1 MIERPKLWNRGYA
14 RASIIGHEP
23 TMNPTPAATSI
34 LNKTYGKKRVGRAVK
49 KLKKQ
54 RRSAHKGNPLPAAV
68 GTIASLIPGGGL
80 AAKALGLIGIKTG
93 SPRYGDAPGPRP
105 LVTTV
110 QGFLDRVKA
119 GDATAVQK
127 LHELATSP
135 AEKGRLAW
143 AQVWNRELPALGGS
157 IPVKLQQLIR
167 VLDPTAT
174 MGGTGPVAAST
185 TTQLLNV
192 LGQPGTIRALASAA
206 TPRRGRQARGR
217 YPTYTD
223 RYGRQRY
230 STRPPEAGE
239 MRLPA
244 GATPSPGTPY
254 SFFQGA
260 VGKGGAAATA
270 GQLAV
275 AAGAGIA
282 AYLVTQKL
290 LAALG
295 GRAQK
300 AEEAGVAA
308 AFALRQARAD
318 LVKQQGHPITPAQ
331 AHEMGAAYKAQL
343 VQLGY
348 DPVTFTRTRSGVENF
363 LETYNPF
370 GG

>member
-1 MIERPKLWNRGYA
+1 MTLWSRGYA
-14 RASIIGHEP
+14 RAAILGHER
-23 TMNPTPAATSI
+23 TMNPSAAATSI
-34 LNKTYGKKRVGRAVK
+34 LQRMKGGRAAIKKAKKRRK
-49 KLKKQ
+49 PF
-54 RRSAHKGNPLPAAV
+54 HKGNPTAAEV
-68 GTIASLIPGGGL
+68 ALSVVPGGGIVATAAKVL
-80 AAKALGLIGIKTG
+80 SSLGIGSKYTKDTHVTRFVAAQSGNNPVLAKALIDQAAAHASAQIPDAAEWAARFEAMRAQANPANLSYMNRLRKPPAAG
-93 SPRYGDAPGPRP
+93 SPAAQNIG
-105 LVTTV
+105 
-110 QGFLDRVKA
+110 
-119 GDATAVQK
+119 AT
-127 LHELATSP
+127 LL
-135 AEKGRLAW
+135 G
-143 AQVWNRELPALGGS
+143 AL
-157 IPVKLQQLIR
+157 
-167 VLDPTAT
+167 T
-174 MGGTGPVAAST
+174 
-185 TTQLLNV
+185 
-192 LGQPGTIRALASAA
+192 QPGAIRTVASLA
-206 TPRRGRQARGR
+206 RGGRRQARGR

-244 GATPSPGTPY
+244 GAVPSPGTPY

-260 VGKGGAAATA
+260 VGKGGAGTTA

-308 AFALRQARAD
+308 ALALRQARAD

-331 AHEMGAAYKAQL
+331 AKEMGAAYKAQL